1 MDDIIQDN
9 PFADPITGTNRN
21 ADFLETPEQ
30 VSPIHETIAGQRT
43 EHSDKTPPKERT
55 IKSLHRRPLEAIRSI
70 APLRRARAVLQK
82 ETVQNESDTPRFN
95 ERAITAF
102 MNISELLNKLTASK
116 ALNKYVPILGGV
128 LAALLPEILAL
139 KGIDVKNA
147 FGSTSE
153 IVPSSV
159 IGYVTAGETKP
170 VTRFVEKHS
179 PENADRPWLTKADKA
194 AGAILGTVVGSLAS
208 TASHFADTPIISTIT
223 NLADDVALMTGI
235 MIKPIINFRRKAV
248 ALRKAKTAPMPRWEE

>member
-1 MDDIIQDN
+1 MDDVTQDS

-21 ADFLETPEQ
+21 ADFLETPKQ
-30 VSPIHETIAGQRT
+30 VSQIHETIAGQRT
-43 EHSDKTPPKERT
+43 EHSDKTPSKERK
-55 IKSLHRRPLEAIRSI
+55 IKSFHRRPLEAIRSI
-70 APLRRARAVLQK
+70 APLRQARAALQK

-102 MNISELLNKLTASK
+102 MKIQELLNKLTASK
-116 ALNKYVPILGGV
+116 VLNKYVPLAGGV
-128 LAALLPEILAL
+128 LAALLPEILAI

-147 FGSTSE
+147 LGSSSE

-179 PENADRPWLTKADKA
+179 PKNADRPWLTKADKA
-194 AGAILGTVVGSLAS
+194 AGTILGTVVGSLAS

-223 NLADDVALMTGI
+223 NLADDVALMASF
-235 MIKPIINFRRKAV
+235 MIKPIINLRRKTV
-248 ALRKAKTAPMPRWEE
+248 AQRKAKTTPMPRWEE